1 MKTVTVPQTSIV
13 LDQAFFQLF
22 TGKCVADPVF
32 ADTFFSV
39 KDRQSLRDS
48 VFNDLLAPWA
58 MERGMDITLCHDRWD
73 FLKHFPKKVGTFSN
87 ALFTGVLK
95 QEEYLNFIQQSRVE
109 LKEKQTKIERQTA
122 IIAEL
127 YREEIPTRATEL
139 DDILSGRIPPH
150 NAVKLTIGVP
160 ADKLTLAQA
169 MVHLIMVAKKGI
181 DFSGFN
187 SFNPLEA
194 DERRKKEGKM
204 PGINIVDDTEMP
216 IPFPRPE

>member
-1 MKTVTVPQTSIV
+1 MKTVTIPQTSII

-32 ADTFFSV
+32 ADTFFSE
-39 KDRQSLRDS
+39 KDRASLRDS

-73 FLKHFPKKVGTFSN
+73 FLKSLPKKFGTFSN
-87 ALFTGVLK
+87 ALFAGILN

-109 LKEKQTKIERQTA
+109 VAIKHAKIEHQTA

-127 YREEIPTRATEL
+127 YREELPDRATEL
-139 DDILSGRIPPH
+139 DDILSGRVLAH

-204 PGINIVDDTEMP
+204 PGVNIVDDTSMP
-216 IPFPRPE
+216 VPFPRPE